1 MSRFLGCT
9 TITTWRIL
17 LCLHALMQY
26 FKFIEF
32 LLTIM
37 SPACL
42 ILLWNFVRE
51 ISSYLI
57 LSCLLY
63 TMLFRP

>member
-1 MSRFLGCT
+1 
-9 TITTWRIL
+9 
-17 LCLHALMQY
+17 MQY

-63 TMLFRP
+63 TMLFRPWTLITTRVQDCV